1 MKKEEAFINYTS
13 ECLKACVNNIANIA
27 GGTEIKQSFRE
38 MFLPDTTEK
47 DQKAAAEII
56 EKLKLAFTNEGGDN
70 S

>member
-1 MKKEEAFINYTS
+1 MIKEKAFLDYTS

-27 GGTEIKQSFRE
+27 GGTQIKQSFRE

-47 DQKAAAEII
+47 DEKAAAEII
-56 EKLKLAFTNEGGDN
+56 EKLKSAFTNEGGDN

>member
-1 MKKEEAFINYTS
+1 MIKEKAFLDYTS

-56 EKLKLAFTNEGGDN
+56 EKLKSAFTTEGGDN